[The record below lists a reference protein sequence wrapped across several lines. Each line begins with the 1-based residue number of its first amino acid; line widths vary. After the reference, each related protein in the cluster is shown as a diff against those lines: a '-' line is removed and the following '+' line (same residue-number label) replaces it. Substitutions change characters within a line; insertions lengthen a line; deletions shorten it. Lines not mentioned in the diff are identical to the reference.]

1 MARNINN
8 KKFIGGFMEE
18 ILNTLSSFLFIGFL
32 VAIFIGGGAIGYV
45 VGFLSC
51 NKSYKGLIDLMEN
64 DVIDIVKRDIEG
76 QIKETYIV
84 KYIISRA

>member
-1 MARNINN
+1 
-8 KKFIGGFMEE
+8 MEE

-32 VAIFIGGGAIGYV
+32 VTIFIGGGAIGYV
-45 VGFLSC
+45 VGFLNC

-76 QIKETYIV
+76 
-84 KYIISRA
+84 

>member
-1 MARNINN
+1 
-8 KKFIGGFMEE
+8 MEE
-18 ILNTLSSFLFIGFL
+18 ILSILSSFLFIGFL

-45 VGFLSC
+45 VGFLNC

-76 QIKETYIV
+76 
-84 KYIISRA
+84 